1 MGTVLVCGIRNKGW
15 NINEGSNKRIIDLIN
30 RGSGWI
36 WKGSGEDDG
45 LGGVGKSLNIWM
57 KLNR

>member
-1 MGTVLVCGIRNKGW
+1 M
-15 NINEGSNKRIIDLIN
+15 EGSNKRVIDLII

-36 WKGSGEDDG
+36 WKGGGEDAG
-45 LGGVGKSLNIWM
+45 LGGVGKSLKIWM

>member
-1 MGTVLVCGIRNKGW
+1 M
-15 NINEGSNKRIIDLIN
+15 EGSNKRVIGLIN

-36 WKGSGEDDG
+36 WKGGGKDDG
-45 LGGVGKSLNIWM
+45 LGGGGKSLKIWM